1 MFFSFSLICWISVI
15 LLFWFVIPTS
25 LLPEPGTGGPL
36 FGNGGGSDGGGD
48 DGNSGN
54 GGGNGK
60 VLPSLAN

>member
-36 FGNGGGSDGGGD
+36 FGNGGPDGGGD
-48 DGNSGN
+48 DGNGGN